1 MKSINEECQQL
12 FESKF
17 EENKSEVDGVNV
29 LAKVMG
35 EGFTPDGISRNGR
48 FYPRAL
54 WERVCQDPEVVEK
67 LSKKQLV
74 GSIGHDLQIDDES
87 FRKGEFSHIITK
99 MYINESGKGIIEALV
114 VNTPAGR
121 VLNTFLRAG
130 SKLYVSTRA
139 SGDILPNQLHEGLPI
154 VDPSTYHLEG
164 VDFVLEPGFLNAS
177 PNLVESLM
185 KENDEAGLKKLEEA
199 IKNSQG
205 KSESESKTSTLLNE
219 TMVSSEV
226 NSQTPIYKEDTPM
239 NEDLKNVNEL
249 KGLNESLSQQNAELK
264 ISLNEATQ
272 RNSELL
278 AENKTLK
285 EQQNILNEEVSDFRA
300 IHRKV
305 AIYETLGTPEE
316 IQAVFDLVP
325 DLKQELAS
333 AKEQMDNM
341 ESELGSAE
349 EIRSALEKAE
359 EIADELDSM
368 RSELGSEEE
377 IEAALSSAE
386 EYISAKEAE
395 EEELGSA
402 EEIKEAFRKAQRV
415 ISEYRKLGT
424 PREIKECMK
433 LLNESIKTT
442 TMNRDK
448 ANAIKVASKYGISEE
463 FAYKLLKKGVSED
476 EIATMCESKVKGT
489 LTSQM
494 TNKTSITE
502 SFFDKKKRA
511 SALMESFSR

>member
-1 MKSINEECQQL
+1 MEQLNEESKI
-12 FESKF
+12 FESKI
-17 EENKSEVDGVNV
+17 EESSSEVDGVNI
-29 LAKVMG
+29 LAKVVG

-54 WERVCQDPEVVEK
+54 WERVCSDPELNER
-67 LSKKQLV
+67 LNTRQCV
-74 GSIGHDLQIDDES
+74 GTIGHSIAIDDES

-239 NEDLKNVNEL
+239 NEDLKNEL

-341 ESELGSAE
+341 EDELGSAE

-448 ANAIKVASKYGISEE
+448 ANAIKVANKYGISEQ
-463 FAYKLLKKGVSED
+463 FAYNLLKKGVSEN

>member
-1 MKSINEECQQL
+1 MDKLNEQYNL
-12 FESKF
+12 FESKI
-17 EENKSEVDGVNV
+17 EENSSEVDGVNI

-54 WERVCQDPEVVEK
+54 WERVCADPELNEK
-67 LSKKQLV
+67 LQNRRLV
-74 GSIGHDLQIDDES
+74 GSVGHDLAIDDES
-87 FRKGEFSHIITK
+87 FRKGEFSHIVTK
-99 MYINESGKGIIEALV
+99 MYINEEGKGIIEALV

-154 VDPSTYHLEG
+154 VDPNTYHLEG

-185 KENDEAGLKKLEEA
+185 KENNPESLKKLEEA
-199 IKNSQG
+199 IRNSNQG
-205 KSESESKTSTLLNE
+205 NSEPESKTSTLLNE
-219 TMVSSEV
+219 TLT
-226 NSQTPIYKEDTPM
+226 NSDVISKTSTYKDTPM
-239 NEDLKNVNEL
+239 NEEMKTTNDLKA
-249 KGLNESLSQQNAELK
+249 LNESLSQQNAELK

-272 RNSELL
+272 TNAELL

-325 DLKQELAS
+325 ELKQELTS
-333 AKEQMDNM
+333 AKEQMSNL
-341 ESELGSAE
+341 ETELGSAE
-349 EIRSALEKAE
+349 EIRSALETAE
-359 EIADELDSM
+359 EIADKLDSM
-368 RSELGSEEE
+368 ESELGSEEE
-377 IEAALSSAE
+377 IQAALSSAE

-402 EEIKEAFRKAQRV
+402 EEIKEAFKRAQRV

-442 TMNRDK
+442 TANRDK
-448 ANAIKVASKYGISEE
+448 QNAIRIANKYGITES
-463 FAYKLLKKGVSED
+463 FAYNLIKKGVSEQ
-476 EIATMCESKVKGT
+476 EIATMCESKTTGT
-489 LTSQM
+489 ITNGLVNRTSLVEAF
-494 TNKTSITE
+494 N
-502 SFFDKKKRA
+502 DKKKRA